1 MSLHPTQ
8 IVADTGHLGL
18 STERVQTRYLNEIN
32 AELTPGLIHE
42 VNNVLT
48 GIYFNLES
56 CREGIDAA
64 HPMAEPLQEIQAGV
78 ERIKTVLG
86 RITQIHLNAA
96 DRELNYHELQALVSG
111 QIDLLQIIFPKT
123 ARISLTATEEPLFLC
138 VSEESFRVGLLALAT
153 SLRGLYPEGK
163 IEIPLSIVSPLE
175 LARMNEKEDF
185 ADFIGV
191 SFRLPCLA
199 LSVSEIDDF
208 HSANLTSD
216 ISMAN
221 TEAIIC
227 ATGGRLLFS
236 TGQDLQ
242 STHITMIFP
251 QYHLNSQH

>member
-1 MSLHPTQ
+1 MSLRPIQT
-8 IVADTGHLGL
+8 VADTGHLGL
-18 STERVQTRYLNEIN
+18 PNKKVQTRYLNEIN

-56 CREGIDAA
+56 CREGVDAA

-96 DRELNYHELQALVSG
+96 DREISYHELQALVSG
-111 QIDLLQIIFPKT
+111 QIDLLRIIFPRT
-123 ARISLTATEEPLFLC
+123 ARISLTLTKEPLFLR

-153 SLRGLYPEGK
+153 SLKGLYPEGK
-163 IEIPLSIVSPLE
+163 IDIPLATVSPLE
-175 LARMNEKEDF
+175 ISHMNEGETFDN
-185 ADFIGV
+185 FIGV
-191 SFRLPCLA
+191 SFRLPCRA
-199 LSVSEIDDF
+199 LSVFEIDDF
-208 HSANLTSD
+208 LSRDLTSD

-227 ATGGRLLFS
+227 AAGGRLLFS
-236 TGQDLQ
+236 AGQDLQ
-242 STHITMIFP
+242 TTHVSMIFP
-251 QYHLNSQH
+251 QYHLNS